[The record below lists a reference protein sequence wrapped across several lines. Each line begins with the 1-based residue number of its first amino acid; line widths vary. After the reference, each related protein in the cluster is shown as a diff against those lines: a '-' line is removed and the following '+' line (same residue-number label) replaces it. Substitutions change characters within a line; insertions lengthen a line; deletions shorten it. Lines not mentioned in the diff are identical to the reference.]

1 MFIVTQQR
9 DMVLNADN
17 LISVKVDG
25 KRIIAVAETDDY
37 VIGTYKNSERA
48 GEVFREN
55 LKNIFKPVLVMKN
68 CKPDESFERLK
79 EMFGTNEVCIIENIG
94 DKASVEFNNSGVY
107 YMPEE

>member
-9 DMVLNADN
+9 DMVLNVDN

-25 KRIIAVAETDDY
+25 KRIIAVTETDDY
-37 VIGTYKNSERA
+37 VIGTYKDSERA

-55 LKNIFKPVLVMKN
+55 LKTIFQPVIVMKN

-79 EMFGTNEVCIIENIG
+79 DLFGTDKVCVIEKIG
-94 DKASVEFNNSGVY
+94 DGASVEFGNAGVY
-107 YMPEE
+107 YMPEN